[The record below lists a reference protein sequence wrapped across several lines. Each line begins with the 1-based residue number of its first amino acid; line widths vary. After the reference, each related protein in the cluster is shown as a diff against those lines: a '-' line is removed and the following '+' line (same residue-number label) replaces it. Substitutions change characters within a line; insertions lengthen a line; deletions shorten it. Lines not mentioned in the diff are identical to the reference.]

1 MHPPKLT
8 HSCRATNILVPL
20 TRLEVLPLAYYGL
33 KLLRAAVPWLSF
45 WRRRNMEVIS
55 RIYRTLRH
63 KQHHLR
69 EWLLT
74 PGLDAAVAVT
84 APGGGASVR
93 RGSGALG
100 GGAAVAGKG
109 PVDALGATARFV
121 ALLRSVAHASKA
133 SAAEKE
139 IEVSIG
145 GGRFL
150 QLPQEALHAAIRAF
164 NETGLD
170 VPEELLLGESNGRA
184 EGGTAG
190 YTHAQQAGVDSAAPS
205 GNGSTSA
212 GAGGSVTASRSR
224 SPARPGSVYASM
236 SGLRIG
242 VPAAASAVTPLFRLP
257 PTPHA
262 SLLLRGPAA
271 SAGAA
276 TGAGN
281 QTHASA
287 LHAATLW
294 TDASSPD
301 TRAAASAS
309 ALLRAHAGPD
319 AATLSL
325 LERDPLLAALL
336 VDATPAQEAW
346 AMLQA
351 QDAAEITALGDLLL
365 FG

>member
-1 MHPPKLT
+1 
-8 HSCRATNILVPL
+8 VPV

-33 KLLRAAVPWLSF
+33 KLLRTAVPWLSF

-84 APGGGASVR
+84 APGGGAGAR
-93 RGSGALG
+93 RGLGALG
-100 GGAAVAGKG
+100 GGAAGAGKG
-109 PVDALGATARFV
+109 AVDALGATARFV

-170 VPEELLLGESNGRA
+170 VPEELLLGESNRRA
-184 EGGTAG
+184 EGGAAG
-190 YTHAQQAGVDSAAPS
+190 YAQPQQAGGAAAEPTD
-205 GNGSTSA
+205 NGSARA
-212 GAGGSVTASRSR
+212 GAASS
-224 SPARPGSVYASM
+224 S
-236 SGLRIG
+236 
-242 VPAAASAVTPLFRLP
+242 VTPLFRLP

-271 SAGAA
+271 TAGAA
-276 TGAGN
+276 TEATN
-281 QTHASA
+281 QAHQAA
-287 LHAATLW
+287 FHAAPHAW
-294 TDASSPD
+294 ADA
-301 TRAAASAS
+301 TGVGMRAAASAS
-309 ALLRAHAGPD
+309 DLLRALAGPD

-351 QDAAEITALGDLLL
+351 EEAAEITALGDLLL

>member
-1 MHPPKLT
+1 
-8 HSCRATNILVPL
+8 
-20 TRLEVLPLAYYGL
+20 
-33 KLLRAAVPWLSF
+33 
-45 WRRRNMEVIS
+45 
-55 RIYRTLRH
+55 
-63 KQHHLR
+63 
-69 EWLLT
+69 
-74 PGLDAAVAVT
+74 
-84 APGGGASVR
+84 
-93 RGSGALG
+93 
-100 GGAAVAGKG
+100 
-109 PVDALGATARFV
+109 VDALGATARFV

-170 VPEELLLGESNGRA
+170 VPEELLLGEFNGRA
-184 EGGTAG
+184 EGGAAG
-190 YTHAQQAGVDSAAPS
+190 YGHAQQAGEASAAPS
-205 GNGSTSA
+205 GNNGSTSA
-212 GAGGSVTASRSR
+212 GAGSSSTASRSR
-224 SPARPGSVYASM
+224 SPVRPGSGYASG

-242 VPAAASAVTPLFRLP
+242 VPAAAAAVTPLFRLP

-271 SAGAA
+271 FAGAA
-276 TGAGN
+276 AEAGN
-281 QTHASA
+281 QTHEGAFDDSSA
-287 LHAATLW
+287 GM
-294 TDASSPD
+294 
-301 TRAAASAS
+301 RAAASTS
-309 ALLRAHAGPD
+309 ALLRAQAGPD

-336 VDATPAQEAW
+336 VDATPAQETW

-351 QDAAEITALGDLLL
+351 DEAAEITALGDLLL